1 MQARLLYHEAA
12 ALDTSD
18 TKAPSEQRL
27 LLLYSALS
35 NATVA
40 TNLCPE
46 SLSSAALRATMVVNV
61 LVEATAASAAAGSAK
76 KVEVPNREVCEELRN
91 ELSGAMEAC
100 AKALAAKSQLV
111 EPGIAINA
119 DQMKT
124 HDPCS
129 LVKLL
134 ITPQHDASRCHTS
147 HHDCPISGA
156 SVHVASDALHKLAA
170 VADVH
175 TQGEVMR

>member
-12 ALDTSD
+12 TLDTSD

-35 NATVA
+35 NATFA

-76 KVEVPNREVCEELRN
+76 KVEVPKREVCEELRN
-91 ELSGAMEAC
+91 ELSWAMEAC

-111 EPGIAINA
+111 EPSITINA

-129 LVKLL
+129 LVKLSL
-134 ITPQHDASRCHTS
+134 IPPNDASRCLTS
-147 HHDCPISGA
+147 HYDYPISGA
-156 SVHVASDALHKLAA
+156 AGHVASDALHKVAA
-170 VADVH
+170 VADAL
-175 TQGEVMR
+175 TQGGE